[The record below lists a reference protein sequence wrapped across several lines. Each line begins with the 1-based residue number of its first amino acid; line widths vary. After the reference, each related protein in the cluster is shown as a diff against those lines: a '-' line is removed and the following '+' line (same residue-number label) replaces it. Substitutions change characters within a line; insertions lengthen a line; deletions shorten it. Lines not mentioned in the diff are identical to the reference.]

1 MTIASGFEAE
11 IPLADNLQ
19 VYAPTCHPAADT
31 TSHGAEGLT
40 YQRMC
45 SLATI
50 LLLRV
55 QVQSSRRV
63 HIHVRLHLKQGT
75 REGSLTDGVYGVGR
89 SVTTKSIESGSGYH
103 DHCYLPMV
111 AVAEQTQFSAS
122 RYSDTR
128 TSSPIHVRLRCPDS
142 EGRDHQVHSL

>member
-1 MTIASGFEAE
+1 MIASGFEAE

-50 LLLRV
+50 L
-55 QVQSSRRV
+55 SS
-63 HIHVRLHLKQGT
+63 
-75 REGSLTDGVYGVGR
+75 
-89 SVTTKSIESGSGYH
+89 SVFMFKA
-103 DHCYLPMV
+103 L
-111 AVAEQTQFSAS
+111 AEYIYT
-122 RYSDTR
+122 
-128 TSSPIHVRLRCPDS
+128 
-142 EGRDHQVHSL
+142 